1 MGVLFIAASA
11 TAIAGGSLLLPIQEP
26 DFLSEGG
33 GRAPL
38 VTGALLELSLALAV
52 IAIAALLLP
61 VLRRTDEAMAA
72 LYLATRSLEATLI
85 VAAALGALVM
95 TSLAGTGATAATGDL
110 VLGGRELAYRL
121 GTLVVFGAS
130 AVTLNALLLRGR
142 QVPPW
147 LAWWGLTGGGLLLIR
162 GVIETY
168 GVELSGPAQAALAA
182 PIGVE
187 EMAFAVWLLAKGLRR
202 DSLESVGRQ

>member
-95 TSLAGTGATAATGDL
+95 TSLA
-110 VLGGRELAYRL
+110 
-121 GTLVVFGAS
+121 
-130 AVTLNALLLRGR
+130 
-142 QVPPW
+142 
-147 LAWWGLTGGGLLLIR
+147 
-162 GVIETY
+162 
-168 GVELSGPAQAALAA
+168 
-182 PIGVE
+182 
-187 EMAFAVWLLAKGLRR
+187 
-202 DSLESVGRQ
+202 